1 MAPGMAAMLLC
12 PRWGLEGDVRMD
24 GAASLTLLCPLLLL
38 CPSWGA
44 PACHVWPLC
53 PPPAL
58 QWAGSLSHPGGSQQL
73 SRGLQLRLSHVR
85 GWWRRRAGR
94 GERFILYMNDF

>member
-1 MAPGMAAMLLC
+1 VAPGMAAMLLC

-38 CPSWGA
+38 RPSWGA

-53 PPPAL
+53 PPQPCS
-58 QWAGSLSHPGGSQQL
+58 GPGAFPT
-73 SRGLQLRLSHVR
+73 RGGHSS
-85 GWWRRRAGR
+85 
-94 GERFILYMNDF
+94 